1 MTAYTLGF
9 GYRQSDRTVLLIEKQ
24 KPVDQFGLL
33 NGVGGKLETS
43 DRNEVEC
50 LVREYFEE
58 TNIST
63 TADDWHLINVKMGN
77 DFIIHVY
84 AGILSEEKCSQIK
97 QTTVEKPVFVPLSEL
112 RFSSNLPVAWDV
124 VHFINLAAE
133 KLWFKE

>member
-9 GYRQSDRTVLLIEKQ
+9 GYRQSDKTVLLIEKQ
-24 KPVDQFGLL
+24 KPADQFGLL
-33 NGVGGKLETS
+33 NGIGGKLETS

-58 TNIST
+58 TNISKAP
-63 TADDWHLINVKMGN
+63 ADWKLINVKMGN
-77 DFIIHVY
+77 HFIIHVY
-84 AGILSEEKCSQIK
+84 AGFLTEEQCTNLQ
-97 QTTVEKPVFVPLSEL
+97 QTTNEKPVFVPLSDL
-112 RFSSNLPVAWDV
+112 RFSSTLPLAWDV